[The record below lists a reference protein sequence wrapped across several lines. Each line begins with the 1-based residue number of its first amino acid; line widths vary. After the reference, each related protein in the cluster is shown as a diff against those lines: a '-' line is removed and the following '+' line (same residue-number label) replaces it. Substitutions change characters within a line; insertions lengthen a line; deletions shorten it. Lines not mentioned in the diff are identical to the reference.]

1 MSFLGGLKGALREF
15 LKLWFSTWLSQKEE
29 TRRDAELH
37 GGAKLVETR
46 GWNDASMGED
56 EDEPRMTRVEKL
68 EKRLHIVRQF
78 LLLKISATLSKI
90 CNATAYKRKKK
101 KK

>member
-1 MSFLGGLKGALREF
+1 MPYVNFSSYDLVPDLARKRKLGEMRSCTEELNWSKRE
-15 LKLWFSTWLSQKEE
+15 
-29 TRRDAELH
+29 D
-37 GGAKLVETR
+37 GR
-46 GWNDASMGED
+46 GWNDASIGED